1 MNNCQGL
8 CPNPQKR
15 KLLIHVC
22 EDKIKKIKEKHQTWQ
37 RERDEQSYTLALY
50 HAVNAY
56 SQILN

>member
-22 EDKIKKIKEKHQTWQ
+22 EDKIKKIKEKHQT
-37 RERDEQSYTLALY
+37 
-50 HAVNAY
+50 
-56 SQILN
+56 